1 MKLVKSKELVDAD
14 IYKEA
19 LDVTETDIIAAYY
32 DLLLKYSAFDIADKF
47 VKMRG
52 LNTISNVFFA
62 TLNSTHNLGAAI
74 SFGDKACYL
83 YAEFVSQISEIE
95 KLFLRLTSRDA
106 AMYVYN
112 KTIFVLNRDAMQR
125 HDKHYAFALLKSL
138 ITKTILSGTD
148 VAHFREVGELV
159 KQVHLYAATLVTL
172 DDLYFN
178 VDHVETFYSCV
189 KFAIVQQRSNT
200 KKHEYNYDEFDVET
214 FNKWYLS

>member
-1 MKLVKSKELVDAD
+1 MKLVKLKELVEAD

-19 LDVTETDIIAAYY
+19 LDVTDADIIAAYY
-32 DLLLKYSAFDIADKF
+32 ELLLKYSAFDIADKF

-52 LNTISNVFFA
+52 LETISNVFFM
-62 TLNSTHNLGAAI
+62 TLNCTNNLGAAI
-74 SFGDKACYL
+74 SFGDKACFL
-83 YAEFVSQISEIE
+83 YAEFVSQIAEIE

-112 KTIFVLNRDAMQR
+112 KTIFALNRDNMQR
-125 HDKHYAFALLKSL
+125 PDKHYAFVLLKSL

-148 VAHFREVGELV
+148 IAHFREAGELV
-159 KQVHLYAATLVTL
+159 KQVHLYAETLSTL

-178 VDHVETFYSCV
+178 VDDVSTFYTCM
-189 KFAIVQQRSNT
+189 KFVIVQQRVT
-200 KKHEYNYDEFDVET
+200 AKKYEYNYKEFDVDT